1 MNTTIEAVLYTSKT
15 LSNGQHPI
23 MLRLTKN
30 RKRKY
35 ISLHISLA
43 LQYWDAEKCKPRRN
57 CPDKERIEA
66 LIQQKTQE
74 LQSQVMDFKTS
85 DKEYTLNTLVEK
97 ASRKVVRQTVGEYLN
112 GYIDRLLAEKRVGN
126 AKTFQELRTS
136 LTKFCRSLDFYFIDI
151 DAEWLKRYEQWL
163 RVERHYSDNSIG
175 IRFRSLRVLYNS
187 AITDGLAH
195 DLAGCLFDKR
205 VQRVFLVAGLKIQN
219 LLLQLFRL
227 GFDKGVYALLVGAIP
242 LGAAFVKVPKFGVE
256 RNVQAD
262 VLDSAVFREP

>member
-97 ASRKVVRQTVGEYLN
+97 ASRKVVRQTVSE
-112 GYIDRLLAEKRVGN
+112 V
-126 AKTFQELRTS
+126 
-136 LTKFCRSLDFYFIDI
+136 RS
-151 DAEWLKRYEQWL
+151 
-163 RVERHYSDNSIG
+163 S
-175 IRFRSLRVLYNS
+175 
-187 AITDGLAH
+187 
-195 DLAGCLFDKR
+195 
-205 VQRVFLVAGLKIQN
+205 
-219 LLLQLFRL
+219 
-227 GFDKGVYALLVGAIP
+227 
-242 LGAAFVKVPKFGVE
+242 
-256 RNVQAD
+256 
-262 VLDSAVFREP
+262 

>member
-97 ASRKVVRQTVGEYLN
+97 ASRKVVRRTVGDYLN

-187 AITDGLAH
+187 AITDGLIKKT
-195 DLAGCLFDKR
+195 DYPSTRSK
-205 VQRVFLVAGLKIQN
+205 
-219 LLLQLFRL
+219 
-227 GFDKGVYALLVGAIP
+227 
-242 LGAAFVKVPKFGVE
+242 
-256 RNVQAD
+256 
-262 VLDSAVFREP
+262 